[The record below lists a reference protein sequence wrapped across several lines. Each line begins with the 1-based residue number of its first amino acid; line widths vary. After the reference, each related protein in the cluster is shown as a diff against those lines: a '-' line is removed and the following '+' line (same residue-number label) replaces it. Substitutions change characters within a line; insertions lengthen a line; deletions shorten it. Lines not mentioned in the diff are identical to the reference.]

1 MKTNDRLLE
10 KYYNGET
17 SLEEEK
23 LLKESYLTAG
33 SPSAEKDLFGFYEA
47 EGFVPA
53 DLEES
58 VFKVITGKQEK
69 AKARRMWVYSFTSAA
84 ASILIIMT
92 VFLGIRN
99 ERIQKMENNFFV
111 MEQALYQVSQ
121 SIQPAEEEE
130 MLVLWVDENVEIII
144 N

>member
-1 MKTNDRLLE
+1 MKTKDRLLE

-23 LLKESYLTAG
+23 LLKESYSTAG
-33 SPSAEKDLFGFYEA
+33 TPSAENDIFGFYEA
-47 EGFVPA
+47 EGFVPF

-58 VFKVITGKQEK
+58 VFNVITEKQER
-69 AKARRMWVYSFTSAA
+69 AKVRRMWVYRFTSAA
-84 ASILIIMT
+84 ASVLIVMS

-99 ERIQKMENNFFV
+99 DRIQKMENNFFV
-111 MEQALYQVSQ
+111 MEQALFQVSQ
-121 SIQPAEEEE
+121 SIQPEEEE
-130 MLVLWVDENVEIII
+130 ELLILWVDENVEIII

>member
-23 LLKESYLTAG
+23 LLKESYSTAG
-33 SPSAEKDLFGFYEA
+33 IPSAESDIFGFYEA
-47 EGFVPA
+47 EGSVPS

-58 VFKVITGKQEK
+58 VFNIIAGKQEK
-69 AKARRMWVYSFTSAA
+69 AKVRRMWVYSFTSAA
-84 ASILIIMT
+84 ASVLVIMT

-130 MLVLWVDENVEIII
+130 MLILWVDENVEIII

>member
-23 LLKESYLTAG
+23 LLKESYSSAG
-33 SPSAEKDLFGFYEA
+33 APSAESDIFGFYGA
-47 EGFVPA
+47 EGFVPS

-58 VFKVITGKQEK
+58 VFKVITGKQGK
-69 AKARRMWVYSFTSAA
+69 AKVRRLWLYSFTSAA
-84 ASILIIMT
+84 ASILIVMT

>member
-23 LLKESYLTAG
+23 LLKETYTTAG
-33 SPSAEKDLFGFYEA
+33 TPSAENDIFGFYEA
-47 EGFVPA
+47 EAFVPS

-58 VFKVITGKQEK
+58 VFNNITKKQQK
-69 AKARRMWVYSFTSAA
+69 AKVRKMWIYSFTSAA
-84 ASILIIMT
+84 ASVLIVMT

-99 ERIQKMENNFFV
+99 DRIQKMENNFFV

>member
-23 LLKESYLTAG
+23 LLKESYSTDG
-33 SPSAEKDLFGFYEA
+33 TPSAESDIFGFYEA
-47 EGFVPA
+47 EGYVPS

-58 VFKVITGKQEK
+58 VFSVITGKREK
-69 AKARRMWVYSFTSAA
+69 AKLRRMWIYSFTSAA

-92 VFLGIRN
+92 VFLGMRN

-130 MLVLWVDENVEIII
+130 MLILWVDENVEIII

>member
-1 MKTNDRLLE
+1 MKTKDRLLE

-23 LLKESYLTAG
+23 LLKESYSTAG
-33 SPSAEKDLFGFYEA
+33 TPSAENDIFGFYEA
-47 EGFVPA
+47 EGFVPS

-58 VFKVITGKQEK
+58 VFNVITEKQER
-69 AKARRMWVYSFTSAA
+69 AKVRRMWVYRFTSAA
-84 ASILIIMT
+84 ASVLIVMS

-99 ERIQKMENNFFV
+99 DRIQKMENNFFV
-111 MEQALYQVSQ
+111 MEQALFQVSQ
-121 SIQPAEEEE
+121 SIQPEEEE
-130 MLVLWVDENVEIII
+130 ELLILWVDENVEIII